1 MNIDRINSD
10 INDLKVITRL
20 FSEDESKSTLKYSV
34 VNVNKVKEKDPH
46 RTVQSLAL
54 QRSKYITVDNDL
66 ERLKKT
72 NAVGYDMNSQQRKE
86 LYYGLKGDSINL
98 RFC

>member
-10 INDLKVITRL
+10 INDLKVLTQL
-20 FSEDESKSTLKYSV
+20 FSEDESKSILKYSV

-54 QRSKYITVDNDL
+54 
-66 ERLKKT
+66 
-72 NAVGYDMNSQQRKE
+72 
-86 LYYGLKGDSINL
+86 
-98 RFC
+98 